1 MNMRIPWVAM
11 LALAA
16 AACWP
21 SLASAQALGCQVV
34 SAQPVLDFGRPG
46 ANPTAQ
52 VDTTTSVQVRCT
64 GFFQPGLQVKVCLG
78 LPAGVDNA
86 LVPLRRM
93 ANAGARLNYQIY
105 SDASRSVIWGPLAGV
120 VAPPATVQLT
130 LNQGN
135 VFFPY
140 GEATVQ
146 MYGRIMPGQSGLPA
160 GSYSSVMSGAQL
172 ASSPTL
178 SQSCTSMPV
187 WETFTARAQATL
199 PGSCTIIANDLGF
212 GLRNDLSIAVDA
224 TTSIGLTCTDGTAY
238 QVRLDGGTITG
249 NVAARA
255 MGLGGNPP
263 GAIDYQLYRDPN
275 RTQVWGDG
283 SAGTTTVIGTG
294 TGTGNPVTLTV
305 YGRVPAQPTPPA
317 GYYLDVVTATVVY

>member
-1 MNMRIPWVAM
+1 MNIRILGLAT

-21 SLASAQALGCQVV
+21 NLASAQALGCQVV

-52 VDTTTSVQVRCT
+52 VDTTTTVQVRCT
-64 GFFQPGLQVKVCLG
+64 GLFQTGVQVKVCLG

-86 LVPLRRM
+86 LVPVRHM
-93 ANAGARLNYQIY
+93 ASAGARLNYQIY
-105 SDASRSVIWGPLAGV
+105 SDVSRSIIWGPLASA

-130 LNQGN
+130 LNQGG
-135 VFFPY
+135 FLFPY

-160 GSYSSVMSGAQL
+160 GTYSSVMSGAEV
-172 ASSPTL
+172 ASSSNTSL
-178 SQSCTSMPV
+178 SCSSMQV

-212 GLRNDLSIAVDA
+212 GLRNDLSTAVDA

-249 NVAARA
+249 NVAARK

-263 GAIDYQLYRDPN
+263 GAIAYQLYRDPN
-275 RTQVWGDG
+275 RAQVWGDG

-317 GYYLDVVTATVVY
+317 GYYQDVVTATVVY